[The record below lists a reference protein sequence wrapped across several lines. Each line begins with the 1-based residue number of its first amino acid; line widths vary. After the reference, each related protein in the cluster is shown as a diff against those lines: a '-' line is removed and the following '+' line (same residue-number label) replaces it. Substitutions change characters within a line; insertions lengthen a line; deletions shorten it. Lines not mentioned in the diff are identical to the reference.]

1 MEKIRCRK
9 LKKLE
14 VENMMTDNEKAE
26 IILENLDKVI
36 QVDWNMKKYYVR
48 AIIDGIKEVRE
59 HNAEI

>member
-1 MEKIRCRK
+1 
-9 LKKLE
+9 
-14 VENMMTDNEKAE
+14 MMTDNEKAE

>member
-1 MEKIRCRK
+1 
-9 LKKLE
+9 
-14 VENMMTDNEKAE
+14 MMTDNEKAE

-36 QVDWNMKKYYVR
+36 QVDWNMKKHYVR